1 MGVREVWGR
10 TVTEERVDFSKP
22 KVSTTWLTEDVTRD
36 QIDHSLNVV
45 LARLTGQQ
53 QSRPEVDEPETVT
66 ITIIRKDA
74 EAWLNVV
81 DANENMRATYAI
93 VQAFTEALKR
103 G

>member
-1 MGVREVWGR
+1 M
-10 TVTEERVDFSKP
+10 TEERVDFSKP

-66 ITIIRKDA
+66 ITISRRDA
-74 EAWLNVV
+74 EHYARPAAILEELQPYLIRLN
-81 DANENMRATYAI
+81 
-93 VQAFTEALKR
+93 EACRTALEAER